1 MGMLR
6 GEFQY
11 ALDEKGRVVL
21 PPRFRRVLGDQ
32 VIVTRGID
40 PCIAVYSP
48 AEWAKV
54 EEALKRLSTSKRDVT
69 RFLLAGAVDLDLDRQ
84 GRITLPPHLRQ
95 HAGIEREVVV
105 VGLISRVEIWSRAT
119 WQTYLEQAQKS
130 APKIAEQIE
139 ELSI

>member
-1 MGMLR
+1 MLR

-11 ALDEKGRVVL
+11 ALDDKGRVVL
-21 PPRFRRVLGDQ
+21 PPRFRRALGDQ
-32 VIVTRGID
+32 VIATRGID
-40 PCIAVYSP
+40 PCVVVYSP
-48 AEWAKV
+48 AEWARV
-54 EEALKRLSTSKRDVT
+54 EEALKRLSTSKRDVM
-69 RFLLAGAVDLDLDRQ
+69 RYLLAGAVDLDLDRQ

-105 VGLISRVEIWSRAT
+105 VGLISRVEIWNLTT
-119 WQTYLEQAQKS
+119 WQTYLEQARQS

>member
-1 MGMLR
+1 MLR

-21 PPRFRRVLGDQ
+21 PPRFRRALGDQ
-32 VIVTRGID
+32 VIATRGID
-40 PCIAVYSP
+40 PCVTVYSP
-48 AEWAKV
+48 TEWARV
-54 EEALKRLSTSKRDVT
+54 EEALKRLSTSKRDVM
-69 RFLLAGAVDLDLDRQ
+69 RYLLAGAVDLDLDRQ

-105 VGLISRVEIWSRAT
+105 VGLVSRVEIWSLAT
-119 WQTYLEQAQKS
+119 WQTYLEQARKS

>member
-1 MGMLR
+1 MLR

>member
-1 MGMLR
+1 MLR

-11 ALDEKGRVVL
+11 ALDEKGRVVV

-32 VIVTRGID
+32 VIATRGID

-105 VGLISRVEIWSRAT
+105 VGLISRVEIWNRAT